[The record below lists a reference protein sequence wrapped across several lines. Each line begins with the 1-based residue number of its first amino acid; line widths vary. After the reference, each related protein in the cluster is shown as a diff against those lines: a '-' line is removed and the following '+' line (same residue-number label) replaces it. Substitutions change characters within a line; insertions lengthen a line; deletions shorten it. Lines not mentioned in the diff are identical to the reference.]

1 MAKNYPDRTELAMSD
16 EDGCIVIIRNGEVV
30 GSVGREQT
38 IKFAQD
44 CLAWEPKLPAVISSL
59 NGHSDSL

>member
-30 GSVGREQT
+30 GSVDRVQT

-44 CLAWEPKLPAVISSL
+44 CLAWEPKLPEVLHSL
-59 NGHSDSL
+59 NGSDHV